1 MSAVTTIY
9 AVAAHRS
16 WDNYY
21 AKFMGFGTF
30 AAVKAAFRT
39 VTPELVALTHGS
51 TMTVR
56 RDYIDHRTPDEFVI
70 LRYDVPADADQL
82 HVQFIRWKY
91 GGLTMT
97 ASHEA
102 PLDYPQRMDA
112 LNDCVYEAVW
122 FRPVT
127 TNSDPSTP
135 SSPSSPVVTV

>member
-1 MSAVTTIY
+1 MSAIY

-21 AKFMGFGTF
+21 AKFMGFGTL

-51 TMTVR
+51 TLIVR

-97 ASHEA
+97 ASHDGAVPWPE
-102 PLDYPQRMDA
+102 RIDA

-122 FRPVT
+122 TRPPVAEV
-127 TNSDPSTP
+127 TNSNPT
-135 SSPSSPVVTV
+135 SPVVTV